1 MNCQFCG
8 RKITTAKSIE
18 RRAGPCCYRR
28 DSEQIKLDFG
38 VTDEQSG
45 KAGRAERDIQA
56 GQVDVS
62 GLRTV
67 SVYSWHS
74 AIGSCYRKHEGKPKE
89 VRKRNHRS
97 PVKPEGCLLFE
108 V

>member
-56 GQVDVS
+56 GQVDVPE
-62 GLRTV
+62 LREARNDPRNR
-67 SVYSWHS
+67 S
-74 AIGSCYRKHEGKPKE
+74 ACTFNSSNQGE
-89 VRKRNHRS
+89 
-97 PVKPEGCLLFE
+97 
-108 V
+108 